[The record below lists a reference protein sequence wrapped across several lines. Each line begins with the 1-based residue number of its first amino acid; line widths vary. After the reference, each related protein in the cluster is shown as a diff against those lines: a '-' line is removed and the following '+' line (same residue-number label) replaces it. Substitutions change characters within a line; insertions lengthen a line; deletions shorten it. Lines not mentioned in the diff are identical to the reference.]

1 MVVPA
6 DSPRAFDLL
15 WDCLAGR
22 GVAVVAC
29 DTIYGLVGIVPD
41 TADRIRGIKGRGDD
55 KPFLQLVPSAV
66 WVESLASAAM
76 PPALGR
82 YWPGP
87 LTVILPAKSGGT
99 VALRVPDSPFLRRL
113 IEAVGKP
120 IYSTSVN
127 TAGQQPLWQV
137 ARIVEEFASRVD
149 LVLDAGDLPGGSPST
164 IVDATTVPARV
175 IRQGGLSIPAAD
187 LL

>member
-6 DSPRAFDLL
+6 DDPRAFDLL
-15 WDCLAGR
+15 RDCLAGG
-22 GVAVVAC
+22 GVAIVAC
-29 DTIYGLVGIVPD
+29 DTIYGLVGVVPG
-41 TADRIRGIKGRGDD
+41 TGDRIRGIKGRGDD
-55 KPFLQLVPSAV
+55 KMFLQLVPGAE
-66 WVESLASAAM
+66 WVESLAAAAV

-87 LTVILPAKSGGT
+87 LTLILPAKSGGT

-113 IEAVGKP
+113 IEAVGRP

-127 TAGQQPLWQV
+127 TTGQQPLW
-137 ARIVEEFASRVD
+137 RIAEIVDEFATLVD
-149 LVLDAGDLPGGSPST
+149 LVLDAGDLPGASPST
-164 IVDATTVPARV
+164 IVDATAVPARV
-175 IRQGGLSIPAAD
+175 VRQGVLAIPAAD